1 MTFKD
6 ESVCIDFE
14 IIFIS
19 FFLLNS
25 SEALLFNLSGIDWKS
40 DSFVQIRF
48 KFNILGAQIY

>member
-25 SEALLFNLSGIDWKS
+25 SEALLFNLSGID
-40 DSFVQIRF
+40 
-48 KFNILGAQIY
+48 